1 MRLRHNKI
9 LTLFHFLPHR
19 AALNFIACNALK
31 IGTKLHPMTITIT
44 QLALYAGALFILF
57 ITPGPVWVA
66 VIARAVSG
74 GFKSAVPLAFGVAA
88 GDVLWPLVALLG
100 VTYLVSIYADILII
114 FRYVAALI
122 LLLMGAALVRWPN
135 KILSEN
141 SALTRPGIWAGFL
154 AGFAAVI
161 ANPKASLFYMTLL
174 PSFFDF
180 NTLTQYDMVA
190 ISALSFVVPLTGNL
204 ILASFVDQ
212 MRRFL
217 ASPDAVRRT
226 NIWAGIALIL
236 VGLIIAI
243 T

>member
-1 MRLRHNKI
+1 M
-9 LTLFHFLPHR
+9 
-19 AALNFIACNALK
+19 
-31 IGTKLHPMTITIT
+31 
-44 QLALYAGALFILF
+44 
-57 ITPGPVWVA
+57 TPGPVWVA
-66 VIARAVSG
+66 VIARSVSG
-74 GFKSAVPLAFGVAA
+74 GFKSAVPLAFGVAI
-88 GDVLWPLVALLG
+88 GDILWPLVAILG
-100 VTYLVSIYADILII
+100 VTYLVSVYADILIV

-122 LLLMGAALVRWPN
+122 LCLMGAALVRWPD

-141 SALTRPGIWAGFL
+141 STFTRPGMWAGFI
-154 AGFAAVI
+154 AGLAAVI

-180 NTLTQYDMVA
+180 NTLNRFDMIAICA
-190 ISALSFVVPLTGNL
+190 ISFVIPMTGNL

-226 NIWAGIALIL
+226 NIWAGIALIA

>member
-1 MRLRHNKI
+1 
-9 LTLFHFLPHR
+9 
-19 AALNFIACNALK
+19 
-31 IGTKLHPMTITIT
+31 MTITLT

-57 ITPGPVWVA
+57 VTPGPVWVA
-66 VIARAVSG
+66 VIARSVSG
-74 GFKSAVPLAFGVAA
+74 GFKSAVPLAFGVAI
-88 GDVLWPLVALLG
+88 GDILWPLVALLG
-100 VTYLVSIYADILII
+100 VTYLVSIYADILLV
-114 FRYVAALI
+114 FRYVAAFI
-122 LLLMGAALVRWPN
+122 LCLMGAALVRWPD

-141 SALTRPGIWAGFL
+141 STLTRPGMWAGFI
-154 AGFAAVI
+154 AGLAAVI

-180 NTLTQYDMVA
+180 NTLNRYDMIAICA
-190 ISALSFVVPLTGNL
+190 ISFVIPLTGNL

-226 NIWAGIALIL
+226 NIWAGIALIV
-236 VGLIIAI
+236 VGLIIAV

>member
-1 MRLRHNKI
+1 
-9 LTLFHFLPHR
+9 
-19 AALNFIACNALK
+19 
-31 IGTKLHPMTITIT
+31 MTITLT
-44 QLALYAGALFILF
+44 QLSLYAGALFILF
-57 ITPGPVWVA
+57 MTPGPVWVA
-66 VIARAVSG
+66 VIARSVSG
-74 GFKSAVPLAFGVAA
+74 GFKSAVPLAFGVAI
-88 GDVLWPLVALLG
+88 GDILWPLVAILG
-100 VTYLVSIYADILII
+100 VTYLVSVYADILIV

-122 LLLMGAALVRWPN
+122 LCLMGAALMRWPD

-141 SALTRPGIWAGFL
+141 STFTRPGMWAGFI
-154 AGFAAVI
+154 AGLAAVI

-180 NTLTQYDMVA
+180 NTLNRYDMIAICA
-190 ISALSFVVPLTGNL
+190 ISFVIPMTGNL

-226 NIWAGIALIL
+226 NIWAGIALIA

>member
-1 MRLRHNKI
+1 
-9 LTLFHFLPHR
+9 
-19 AALNFIACNALK
+19 
-31 IGTKLHPMTITIT
+31 MTITLT

-57 ITPGPVWVA
+57 MTPGPVWVA
-66 VIARAVSG
+66 VIARSVSG
-74 GFKSAVPLAFGVAA
+74 GFKSAVPLAFGVAI
-88 GDVLWPLVALLG
+88 GDILWPLVALLG
-100 VTYLVSIYADILII
+100 VTYLVSIYADILLV
-114 FRYVAALI
+114 FRYVAAFI
-122 LLLMGAALVRWPN
+122 LCLMGAALVRWPD

-141 SALTRPGIWAGFL
+141 STLTRPGMWAGFI
-154 AGFAAVI
+154 AGLAAVI

-180 NTLTQYDMVA
+180 NTLNRYDMIAICA
-190 ISALSFVVPLTGNL
+190 ISFVIPLTGNL

-226 NIWAGIALIL
+226 NIWAGIALIA
-236 VGLIIAI
+236 VGLIIAV

>member
-1 MRLRHNKI
+1 
-9 LTLFHFLPHR
+9 
-19 AALNFIACNALK
+19 
-31 IGTKLHPMTITIT
+31 MTITLT

-57 ITPGPVWVA
+57 VTPGPVWVA
-66 VIARAVSG
+66 VIARSVSG
-74 GFKSAVPLAFGVAA
+74 GFKSAVPLAFGVAI
-88 GDVLWPLVALLG
+88 GDILWPLVALLG
-100 VTYLVSIYADILII
+100 VTYLVSIYADILLV
-114 FRYVAALI
+114 FRYVAAFI
-122 LLLMGAALVRWPN
+122 LCLMGAALVRWPD

-141 SALTRPGIWAGFL
+141 STLTRPGMWAGFI
-154 AGFAAVI
+154 AGLAAVI

-180 NTLTQYDMVA
+180 NTLNRYDMIAICA
-190 ISALSFVVPLTGNL
+190 ISFVIPLTGNL

-226 NIWAGIALIL
+226 NIWAGIALIA
-236 VGLIIAI
+236 VGLIIAV

>member
-1 MRLRHNKI
+1 
-9 LTLFHFLPHR
+9 
-19 AALNFIACNALK
+19 
-31 IGTKLHPMTITIT
+31 MTITLT

-74 GFKSAVPLAFGVAA
+74 GFKSAVPLAFGVAVS
-88 GDVLWPLVALLG
+88 DVLWPLVALLG
-100 VTYLVSIYADILII
+100 VTFLVSIYADILIV
-114 FRYVAALI
+114 FRYVAAL
-122 LLLMGAALVRWPN
+122 LLCLMGAALVRWPD

-141 SALTRPGIWAGFL
+141 STLTRPGMWAGFI

-180 NTLTQYDMVA
+180 NTLTRYDMAA
-190 ISALSFVVPLTGNL
+190 ICTISFVVPMVGNL
-204 ILASFVDQ
+204 LLASFVDQ

-226 NIWAGIALIL
+226 NIWAGIALIF
-236 VGLIIAI
+236 VGLLIAA

>member
-1 MRLRHNKI
+1 
-9 LTLFHFLPHR
+9 
-19 AALNFIACNALK
+19 
-31 IGTKLHPMTITIT
+31 MTITLP

-57 ITPGPVWVA
+57 MTPGPVWVA
-66 VIARAVSG
+66 VIARSVSG
-74 GFKSAVPLAFGVAA
+74 GFKSAVPLAFGVAI
-88 GDVLWPLVALLG
+88 GDILWPLVALLG
-100 VTYLVSIYADILII
+100 VTYLVSIYADILLV
-114 FRYVAALI
+114 FRYVAAFI
-122 LLLMGAALVRWPN
+122 LCLMGAALVRWPD

-141 SALTRPGIWAGFL
+141 STLTRPGMWAGFI
-154 AGFAAVI
+154 AGLAAVI

-180 NTLTQYDMVA
+180 NTLNRYDMIAICA
-190 ISALSFVVPLTGNL
+190 ISFVIPLTGNL

-226 NIWAGIALIL
+226 NIWAGIALIA
-236 VGLIIAI
+236 VGLIIAV

>member
-1 MRLRHNKI
+1 
-9 LTLFHFLPHR
+9 
-19 AALNFIACNALK
+19 
-31 IGTKLHPMTITIT
+31 MTITLT
-44 QLALYAGALFILF
+44 QLSLYAGALFILF
-57 ITPGPVWVA
+57 MTPGPVWVA
-66 VIARAVSG
+66 VIARSVSG
-74 GFKSAVPLAFGVAA
+74 GFKSAVPLAFGVAI
-88 GDVLWPLVALLG
+88 GDILWPLVAILG
-100 VTYLVSIYADILII
+100 VTYLVSVYADILIV

-122 LLLMGAALVRWPN
+122 LCMMGAALVRWPD

-141 SALTRPGIWAGFL
+141 STFTRPGMWAGFI
-154 AGFAAVI
+154 AGLAAVI

-180 NTLTQYDMVA
+180 NTLNRFDMIAICA
-190 ISALSFVVPLTGNL
+190 ISFVIPMTGNL

-226 NIWAGIALIL
+226 NIWAGIALIA
-236 VGLIIAI
+236 VGLIIAL

>member
-1 MRLRHNKI
+1 
-9 LTLFHFLPHR
+9 
-19 AALNFIACNALK
+19 
-31 IGTKLHPMTITIT
+31 MTITLT
-44 QLALYAGALFILF
+44 QLSLYAGALFILF
-57 ITPGPVWVA
+57 MTPGPVWVA
-66 VIARAVSG
+66 VIARSVSG
-74 GFKSAVPLAFGVAA
+74 GFKSAVPLAFGVAI
-88 GDVLWPLVALLG
+88 GDILWPLVAILG
-100 VTYLVSIYADILII
+100 VTYLVSVYADILIV

-122 LLLMGAALVRWPN
+122 LCLMGAALVRWPD

-141 SALTRPGIWAGFL
+141 STFTRPGMWAGFI
-154 AGFAAVI
+154 AGLAAVI

-180 NTLTQYDMVA
+180 NSLNRFDMIAICA
-190 ISALSFVVPLTGNL
+190 ISFVIPMTGNL

-226 NIWAGIALIL
+226 NIWAGIALTA